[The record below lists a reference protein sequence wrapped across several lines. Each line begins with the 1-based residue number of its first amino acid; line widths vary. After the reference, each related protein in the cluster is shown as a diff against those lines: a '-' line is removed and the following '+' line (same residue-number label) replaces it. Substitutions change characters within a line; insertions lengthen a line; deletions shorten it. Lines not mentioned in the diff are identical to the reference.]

1 MTLAAGDRVQIAAG
15 QHLGQR
21 ALAAAVGPHDG
32 MHFTGVDG
40 EVDALQNFTIANFGV
55 QIFDF
60 E

>member
-1 MTLAAGDRVQIAAG
+1 MTLAAGDRVQFAAG
-15 QHLGQR
+15 QHLGER

-32 MHFTGVDG
+32 MHFTGVHG